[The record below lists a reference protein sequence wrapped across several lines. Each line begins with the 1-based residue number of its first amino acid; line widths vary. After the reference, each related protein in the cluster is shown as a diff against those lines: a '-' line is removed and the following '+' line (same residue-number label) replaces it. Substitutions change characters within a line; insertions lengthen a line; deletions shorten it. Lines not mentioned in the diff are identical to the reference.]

1 MVDTADTTHTL
12 LIAAAQVGLRLD
24 KALQA
29 QLPELSRTRI
39 QALIAGGQVSSN
51 GQPCLDASR
60 KVRADE
66 AITITIP
73 PAEEAIPAAQALPL
87 TVVYEDDDLLV
98 IDKQAGMT
106 VHPAPGS
113 PDKTLVNALL
123 AYCGETLSGIG
134 GVRRPGIVHRLDK
147 ETSGLLVV
155 AKNDFTHVRLSRQL
169 SDRSLSR
176 RYLAVVWGKPSPASG
191 RIDRPIGRS
200 PADRKKMAIVANGR
214 VAITDYALMKPVGP
228 AASLV
233 ECRLQT
239 GRTHQIRV
247 HMAVLGYPLVG
258 DPAYG
263 KRLNRAM
270 REACPA
276 LAAFPRQALHA
287 AEISFVHPR
296 LDKKLTFQSDLP
308 ADMLDLLA
316 NATLVPDL
324 TRS

>member
-1 MVDTADTTHTL
+1 MAETTHNV
-12 LIAAAQVGLRLD
+12 LIAEAQTGQRLD

-29 QLPELSRTRI
+29 QLPELSRTRL
-39 QALIAGGQVSSN
+39 QALIAAGQVLCN

-60 KVRADE
+60 KVRAGETID
-66 AITITIP
+66 ITIP
-73 PAEEAIPAAQALPL
+73 PAEEALPVAQALPL
-87 TVVYEDDDLLV
+87 TVVYEDEDLLV

-134 GVRRPGIVHRLDK
+134 GVKRPGIVHRLDK
-147 ETSGLLVV
+147 DTSGLLVV

-176 RYLAVVWGKPSPASG
+176 CYQAVVWGKPNPTKG
-191 RIDRPIGRS
+191 RIDQPIGRS
-200 PADRKKMAIVANGR
+200 PTDRKKMAIVASGR
-214 VAITDYALMKPVGP
+214 MAITDYTFLKAVGS
-228 AASLV
+228 AASLI

-247 HMAVLGYPLVG
+247 HMAALGHPLVG

-263 KRLNRAM
+263 KRLNRAL
-270 REACPA
+270 RAAHPA

-287 AEISFVHPR
+287 VEISFVHPR
-296 LDKKLTFQSDLP
+296 LDKQLTFQSNLP
-308 ADMLDLLA
+308 KDMIDLLT
-316 NATLVPDL
+316 NATIVPDL
-324 TRS
+324 ARS